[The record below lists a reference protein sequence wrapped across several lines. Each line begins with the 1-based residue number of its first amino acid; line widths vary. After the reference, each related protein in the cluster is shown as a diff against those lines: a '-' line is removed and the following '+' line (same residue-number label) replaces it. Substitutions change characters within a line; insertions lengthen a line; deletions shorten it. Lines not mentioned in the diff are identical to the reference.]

1 MITSELLDFLRAQLQ
16 KGTSK
21 EVLSEALLREGGW
34 SRDDLTEA
42 FTALAGEKGQ
52 VVSSAPDPQVSSI
65 SSEPSH
71 VKPKVASV
79 ETAAT
84 TPSSKV
90 QLPPQ
95 EVQRPVA
102 TIAPPSPASKIENT
116 PTSSNKTGGIIG
128 SVIIPATLEQAD
140 DISKEKSVP
149 NMPAS
154 ISGSG
159 VAPVGQ
165 VREQKTVVH
174 DPKKEI
180 SRDEDFLGLFP
191 HNDQPQ
197 SAVLPQEQVRYRE
210 VMPPP
215 VEVVNE
221 DSILGRDILHPGETP
236 KEATRITGIEEKL
249 SRASVVNSNETR
261 PAPVEVTKVE
271 QPVIKN
277 NAESIA
283 TPRQILPQEKTLKPI
298 NKVIEIT
305 SLGSSGSSEKENS
318 PSATLPSSMPS
329 SFTTFP
335 LSNRVSKI
343 APPIRTFQDLL
354 HQHDVAPEVSSSVIV
369 QNEVAPSAPHI
380 PAQTGSVS
388 EMAVPAR
395 TTISIP
401 IQAVSQAASS
411 VDPDPVPLQMNA
423 GFTAESDQISPA
435 PTFEPL
441 SAATTPS
448 LAPAINEV
456 QPEIQNEPSPQDD
469 ISFVQVAGADLGG
482 INRSPLEIAKEH
494 SDGTTAEAVR
504 HPSSHR
510 SSVIAG
516 IAAVGALALV
526 IALGVFAYTK
536 FSGPNAVL
544 ALTSSFSQFT
554 QLTSFGHATKL
565 SIDLSFDG
573 SGGGGTQGILKANLT
588 TSGKLK
594 STPQGWGDGDHV
606 FSFDGQLATKEIKW
620 STELAGEAKFVGND
634 LYVKISTP
642 PKGSDEAAT
651 SLIKEN
657 WVKINMGEIMSELD
671 LKGSER
677 TGNYGQFGGVSK
689 SVNGMVSMNFPFI
702 PKGRG
707 TKDML
712 DGNEVYHYQL
722 LVDGEKALSLVRDVY
737 ATYSG
742 KSLVVNED
750 EALRFK
756 NAVERSVVEL
766 WIDSTTGNI
775 ARLRFEF
782 DPNDVLFGVATKGK
796 IVFDVSVR
804 EYGVKIQPDIPAPV
818 VTLDELRRLMDD
830 AKAKQVVRGKDNAK
844 VELLS
849 TITEA
854 IAKYFDEKSRAPQTI
869 EALRQEGYLDQVAS
883 STSLS
888 GYTYFP
894 YLSTSTLTRT
904 NRCVAKSARCDTYH
918 IGVNLEE
925 LSGPNLSKDDD
936 RIGEIKGSDSAG
948 CLGEKDLYC
957 YDRIIV
963 LTKRS
968 TSTSQTAP

>member
-1 MITSELLDFLRAQLQ
+1 MITSELLDFLHAQLQ

-34 SRDDLTEA
+34 SKDDLTEA

-52 VVSSAPDPQVSSI
+52 VVSSAPDALVGGI
-65 SSEPSH
+65 SPEPTDT
-71 VKPKVASV
+71 KPKVVSV
-79 ETAAT
+79 ETVAT

-90 QLPPQ
+90 QSPPQ
-95 EVQRPVA
+95 EAQRPVA
-102 TIAPPSPASKIENT
+102 TITPPPPASKTENT
-116 PTSSNKTGGIIG
+116 ISSSNKTGGIIG
-128 SVIIPATLEQAD
+128 SVIIPPTLEQAD

-149 NMPAS
+149 NMPVSIGRPRVAS
-154 ISGSG
+154 GE
-159 VAPVGQ
+159 Q
-165 VREQKTVVH
+165 VREQKTVIH

-191 HNDQPQ
+191 HNDKLEP
-197 SAVLPQEQVRYRE
+197 AVMPQEQVRYRE

-249 SRASVVNSNETR
+249 SRASVVSSNETR
-261 PAPVEVTKVE
+261 PAPAEVTKAE

-277 NAESIA
+277 NTEPIA

-305 SLGSSGSSEKENS
+305 SLGSSGSLEKES
-318 PSATLPSSMPS
+318 SSSATLPSSMPS

-354 HQHDVAPEVSSSVIV
+354 HQHDVAPEVSSMSV

-401 IQAVSQAASS
+401 IQAISQAASS

-423 GFTAESDQISPA
+423 GLTAESDQISPA
-435 PTFEPL
+435 PTLEPL

-448 LAPAINEV
+448 LAPVRNEV
-456 QPEIQNEPSPQDD
+456 QQEMQNEPSPQDD

-494 SDGTTAEAVR
+494 SDGTTAEAAR

-565 SIDLSFDG
+565 SVDLSFDG

-594 STPQGWGDGDHV
+594 STPQGWGDGEHV

-766 WIDSTTGNI
+766 WIDNTTGNI

-782 DPNDVLFGVATKGK
+782 DPNDVLFGVMTKGK

-804 EYGVKIQPDIPAPV
+804 EYGVKIQPDIPTPV

-894 YLSTSTLTRT
+894 YLSTTTLTRT
-904 NRCVAKSARCDTYH
+904 NRCVVKSARCDAYH
-918 IGVNLEE
+918 IGINLEE

-936 RIGEIKGSDSAG
+936 RTGEIKGSDSAG